1 MGIAIFILMPIPITF
16 TRKIFCGHI
25 MVWISLTL
33 SICRHNCFHA
43 IIFWDVSPTC
53 FQPRGPKMPNMMFS
67 LFYVEQLF
75 FNQFDDFFF
84 FLLLRKFCL
93 SCIWLLPFLRYKW
106 VKLGQTPKIL
116 NFASD
121 FDRVYYL
128 DSF

>member
-1 MGIAIFILMPIPITF
+1 MGIAVFIVMPIPIIF
-16 TRKIFCGHI
+16 NRKIFCSHI

-33 SICRHNCFHA
+33 SVCRHNCFHA

-53 FQPRGPKMPNMMFS
+53 FQPRCPKMPNMMFS
-67 LFYVEQLF
+67 LFYVEQLL

-84 FLLLRKFCL
+84 LLLLKIFCL
-93 SCIWLLPFLRYKW
+93 NCIWLLPFLRYKW

-116 NFASD
+116 NYISD

>member
-1 MGIAIFILMPIPITF
+1 
-16 TRKIFCGHI
+16 
-25 MVWISLTL
+25 
-33 SICRHNCFHA
+33 
-43 IIFWDVSPTC
+43 
-53 FQPRGPKMPNMMFS
+53 MPNMMFS

-84 FLLLRKFCL
+84 FLLLRKFGL